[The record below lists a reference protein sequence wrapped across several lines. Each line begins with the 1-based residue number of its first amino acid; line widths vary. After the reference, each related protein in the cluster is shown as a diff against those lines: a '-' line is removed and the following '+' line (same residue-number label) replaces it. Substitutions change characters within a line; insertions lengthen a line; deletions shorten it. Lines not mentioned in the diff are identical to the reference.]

1 MPALQFDR
9 IALDAETENLREQVR
24 QFVQENESHFE
35 RPNSDFVTGHDP
47 EFSRK
52 LGEKGWIGMTWPA

>member
-52 LGEKGWIGMTWPA
+52 LGE